1 MVHVMSLQLA
11 IDLTALKAFCQR
23 HHIASLAVFGSAL
36 REDFRPDSDIDVL
49 VEFEPEHVPG
59 LEFVAIERE
68 LSGLLQG
75 RRVDLVT
82 SKFLHPRIRQQVLR
96 DAESLYVA
104 A

>member
-1 MVHVMSLQLA
+1 
-11 IDLTALKAFCQR
+11 LTGPRCGHSASDITSR
-23 HHIASLAVFGSAL
+23 HSRCSGSAL
-36 REDFRPDSDIDVL
+36 REDFRADSDIDVL

-59 LEFVAIERE
+59 LAFVAIERE
-68 LSGLLQG
+68 LSDLLQG

-82 SKFLHPRIRQQVLR
+82 PKFLNPRIRQQVLR